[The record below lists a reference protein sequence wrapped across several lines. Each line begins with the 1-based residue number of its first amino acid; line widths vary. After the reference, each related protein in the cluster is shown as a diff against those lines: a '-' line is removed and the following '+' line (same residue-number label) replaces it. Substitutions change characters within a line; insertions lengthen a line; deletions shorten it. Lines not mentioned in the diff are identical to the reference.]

1 MTNEKLLAWRLRVAM
16 AMADIT
22 TQELAYEAGVKPH
35 TVYECRMRS
44 GNIRASEGVWSILFY
59 CIEQKRP
66 GTRKALKAMEEIIYG

>member
-22 TQELAYEAGVKPH
+22 TQELAYEAGVKPYM
-35 TVYECRMRS
+35 VYDCRS
-44 GNIRASEGVWSILFY
+44 QGGNARVSDGVWSILFY

-66 GTRKALKAMEEIIYG
+66 GTQKALKAMEEIIYG